1 VFDEPGA
8 AAPRGP
14 ESGRGPSASVT
25 LACAD
30 RGDVGEGDDDGLL
43 DPAALAAGRAVLTR
57 RGRLLADR
65 VVHRL
70 LAGAS
75 V

>member
-1 VFDEPGA
+1 MLQLRLAAGLPATLLDDAGA
-8 AAPRGP
+8 AA
-14 ESGRGPSASVT
+14 ASR
-25 LACAD
+25 AA
-30 RGDVGEGDDDGLL
+30 EDGLL
-43 DPAALAAGRAVLTR
+43 DPAQLADGRAVLTR

-65 VVHRL
+65 VVHQL

>member
-1 VFDEPGA
+1 LDRIVFDEPGA

-14 ESGRGPSASVT
+14 ESGRDPPALVT
-25 LACAD
+25 P
-30 RGDVGEGDDDGLL
+30 DDGLL

-57 RGRLLADR
+57 CGRLLADR
-65 VVHRL
+65 VVHQL